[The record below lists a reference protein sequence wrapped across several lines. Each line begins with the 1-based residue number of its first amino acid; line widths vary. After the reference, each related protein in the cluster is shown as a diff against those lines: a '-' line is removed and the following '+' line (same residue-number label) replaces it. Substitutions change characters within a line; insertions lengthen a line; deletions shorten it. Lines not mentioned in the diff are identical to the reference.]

1 MLSKWILYCSLS
13 KISCKFSTKYFSV
26 LGSPNTTYQFLFTV
40 VSRKHLSR
48 CFQHVWGLLQI
59 FWNGI
64 TIKWMV
70 SLLIK
75 DSSEERTSEKENVP
89 EDVWMRR
96 CNAGKWMAW
105 ARPGVR
111 DLKSK
116 QLRKTG
122 QAVLNL
128 RLARFA

>member
-1 MLSKWILYCSLS
+1 M
-13 KISCKFSTKYFSV
+13 
-26 LGSPNTTYQFLFTV
+26 
-40 VSRKHLSR
+40 SR
-48 CFQHVWGLLQI
+48 CFKRVWWLLHI

-64 TIKWMV
+64 TIKWMA

-75 DSSEERTSEKENVP
+75 DSSEERTSKKENVT

-128 RLARFA
+128 RLAWFAEWVKVSSEKRRQNDTNKTNVNYKNQWNNNEVWEHINEVYWQC

>member
-1 MLSKWILYCSLS
+1 MA
-13 KISCKFSTKYFSV
+13 
-26 LGSPNTTYQFLFTV
+26 
-40 VSRKHLSR
+40 
-48 CFQHVWGLLQI
+48 
-59 FWNGI
+59 
-64 TIKWMV
+64 

-75 DSSEERTSEKENVP
+75 DSSEERTSKKENVT

-128 RLARFA
+128 RLAWFAEWVKVSSEKRRQNDTNKTNINYKNQWNNNEVWEQINEVYWQC